1 MVKVDHR
8 VYDQVVWS
16 LKVRLETEK
25 SNEVVAD
32 NVLLVLSFQV
42 AVGYTGPKKLFFLVR
57 CSLHVIW
64 T

>member
-32 NVLLVLSFQV
+32 NVLLVLSFQ
-42 AVGYTGPKKLFFLVR
+42 A
-57 CSLHVIW
+57 SD
-64 T
+64 